1 MWGGGVQTVDNGTA
15 AWGQASDATS
25 GWVDPDEPGKASGWG
40 NPSPNPGKPG
50 KDLKQKKKTKKTQH
64 FVFHVLMMPQPHIR
78 HLATLHFLV

>member
-1 MWGGGVQTVDNGTA
+1 MDNGTA

-50 KDLKQKKKTKKTQH
+50 KDLKQKNNNKKNPSIL
-64 FVFHVLMMPQPHIR
+64 FFMC
-78 HLATLHFLV
+78 

>member
-25 GWVDPDEPGKASGWG
+25 GWGDPDEPGKASGWG

-50 KDLKQKKKTKKTQH
+50 KDLKQKKQH
-64 FVFHVLMMPQPHIR
+64 LVFHVLMMPQPHIR

>member
-25 GWVDPDEPGKASGWG
+25 GWGDSDESGKASGWG

-50 KDLKQKKKTKKTQH
+50 KDLKKQNKQKKKNSIL
-64 FVFHVLMMPQPHIR
+64 FFMC
-78 HLATLHFLV
+78 

>member
-1 MWGGGVQTVDNGTA
+1 MDNGTA

-25 GWVDPDEPGKASGWG
+25 SWGDSDEPGKASGWG

-50 KDLKQKKKTKKTQH
+50 KDLKKQNQKIA
-64 FVFHVLMMPQPHIR
+64 FCFSCVDDASEPHIR

>member
-25 GWVDPDEPGKASGWG
+25 GWGDPDEPGKASGWG

-50 KDLKQKKKTKKTQH
+50 KDFLKKTTTA
-64 FVFHVLMMPQPHIR
+64 FCFSCVDDASEPHIR